1 MANFT
6 HVQFISWEV
15 YAGPNRG
22 PRPWPINRATPGL
35 TIPDPAG
42 DNCFD
47 IEAHFY
53 PATIVRFEAP
63 GAGEEKREVRFLC

>member
-22 PRPWPINRATPGL
+22 PRPWPINRATSGL
-35 TIPDPAG
+35 TIPDP
-42 DNCFD
+42 
-47 IEAHFY
+47 
-53 PATIVRFEAP
+53 PATTAP
-63 GAGEEKREVRFLC
+63 TSRHTSTRRQSFALKRRVLEKREVRFLC